1 MRNRFEDV
9 RMGHKILTSA
19 VDGIKSHF
27 KTSYGLTVKL
37 LETKSIEECRALIER
52 GFGAYLLQKRVLK
65 KERNEKVEI
74 EMYRTILQKYT
85 LKGARDYLKIA
96 RRLEKER
103 RNEEFLIQKMIE
115 TDAELVQAIA
125 DYMPLGIGHIEPYL
139 DLSPSYSIRNYPL
152 NPLLMNPLS
161 TQPEI
166 NHPFTVI

>member
-125 DYMPLGIGHIEPYL
+125 DYMPLGIGHITLKNPKNW
-139 DLSPSYSIRNYPL
+139 IYPL
-152 NPLLMNPLS
+152 SIKPVIIYLLLNLLL
-161 TQPEI
+161 
-166 NHPFTVI
+166 N